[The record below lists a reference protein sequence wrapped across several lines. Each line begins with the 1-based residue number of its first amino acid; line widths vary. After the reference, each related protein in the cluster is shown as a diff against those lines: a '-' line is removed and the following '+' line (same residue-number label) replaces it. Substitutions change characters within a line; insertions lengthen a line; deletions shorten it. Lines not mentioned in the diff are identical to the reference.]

1 MEFGWPVMLW
11 ALLLV
16 PGMAWGYVRLQRH
29 AARREQALA
38 DPHLTKFLWQRPPA
52 VRRILP
58 VLLYIVAITLLL
70 FAMARP
76 IAAVPLPVNRAALI
90 LAIDVSKSMI
100 GEDIKPSR
108 LQAAQDAALA
118 ALEAV
123 PRSTQVGIVIFSDY
137 AQVLV
142 PPTTDRQQL
151 REALERLK
159 VQQATGVGGAILESL
174 RILPGRKEFLGDKLN
189 VGRQAPGQPFA
200 LPGPQPAP
208 APPPQVPLR
217 AEDLPPAAVM
227 IFSDGVSNMGVDPAQ
242 AAALAKEAR
251 VRLFAVGV
259 GTPAGSVMTVDGQLV
274 LVPFDS
280 RVLQQIA
287 QLADGRYMDITQT
300 DELQKAYQELGRVMG
315 WEKRRTEVSAVVVGG
330 AGVLLV
336 TGGLLSLVWFRR
348 VP

>member
-1 MEFGWPVMLW
+1 MEFGWPLMLW

-16 PGMAWGYVRLQRH
+16 PVLVWGYVRLQRY
-29 AARREQALA
+29 AARRERVLA
-38 DPHLTKFLWQRPPA
+38 DAHLTKFLWQRPSA
-52 VRRILP
+52 LRRILP
-58 VLLYIVAITLLL
+58 VLLYVVAISLLL

-76 IAAVPLPVNRAALI
+76 IAAVPLPVNRAALM

-108 LQAAQDAALA
+108 LRAAQDAALG
-118 ALEAV
+118 ALDAV
-123 PRSTQVGIVIFSDY
+123 PRSTQVGIIVFSDY

-151 REALERLK
+151 REAIEQLK
-159 VQQATGVGGAILESL
+159 VQQATGVGGAILEAL
-174 RILPGRKEFLGDKLN
+174 RALPGRKEFLGDKLN
-189 VGRQAPGQPFA
+189 VGRPTPNQPFA
-200 LPGPQPAP
+200 PQ
-208 APPPQVPLR
+208 APPPVPAPQPTVPLR
-217 AEDLPPAAVM
+217 TEDLPPAAIV

-242 AAALAKEAR
+242 AAALAKEGR
-251 VRLFAVGV
+251 VRIFGVGV
-259 GTPAGSVMTVDGQLV
+259 GTAAGSVMTVDGQLV

-287 QLADGRYMDITQT
+287 QLADGRYMDITQK

-315 WEKRRTEVSAVVVGG
+315 WERRRTEVSAVVVGG

-336 TGGLLSLVWFRR
+336 TGGLLSLFWFRR